1 MVPVLKVQM
10 APIDDLA
17 DYAQAQKTTGLL
29 VIQRGRTLVERN
41 FPLPPGSDAF
51 AAMLVRG
58 TAKDG
63 ALLEDVASQQ
73 KSVIALLAG
82 IAIDRGLLDIARP
95 VADLIG
101 AGWTKATPEQDRAIT
116 VRHLLEMNSGLSEAL
131 TAEAAPGE
139 KFFYNT
145 PAYARL
151 QRVLEATAGMK
162 LDALT
167 RDWLTGPLGTAE
179 MEWRPR
185 PAELA
190 QSSGN
195 AWSLVTAPRDVA
207 KLGRLILDGGMAP
220 GGQRVISNA
229 QLSAIFTPTPTNP
242 AYGRLWWLNSG
253 AWFIDPTT
261 TRHEGPMVPDAPPDL
276 VLALGAAGRV
286 LGVIPSRE
294 LIVVRL
300 GQQPPDADFR
310 TRFWRRVLAV
320 VA

>member
-1 MVPVLKVQM
+1 MSAL
-10 APIDDLA
+10 DDLA
-17 DYAQAQKTTGLL
+17 SYAEAQKTTGLL
-29 VIQRGRTLVERN
+29 VIRGGRTVIERN

-51 AAMLVRG
+51 TAMLVRG
-58 TAKDG
+58 TAADG

-82 IAIDRGLLDIARP
+82 IAIDRGLLDIGRP
-95 VADLIG
+95 VADYIG
-101 AGWTKATPEQDRAIT
+101 AGWTKATPEQEPAIA
-116 VRHLLEMNSGLSEAL
+116 VRHLLEMTSGLSEAL
-131 TAEAAPGE
+131 TVEAPPGA

-151 QRVLEATAGMK
+151 QRVLEAAAGMK

-179 MEWRPR
+179 MAWRPR

-207 KLGRLILDGGMAP
+207 KLGRLVLDGGQAP
-220 GGQRVISNA
+220 DGARVISKE
-229 QLSAIFTPTPTNP
+229 QLAAIFTPTPINP
-242 AYGRLWWLNSG
+242 AYGRLWWLNNG

-261 TRHEGPMVPDAPPDL
+261 TRHEGPMVPDAPADL

-286 LGVIPSRE
+286 LGVIPSLE

-300 GQQPPDADFR
+300 GQQPSDADFR
-310 TRFWRRVLAV
+310 TQFWRRVLAAV
-320 VA
+320 DG